1 MLYMKKYISKS
12 AMVLSAVLLFG
23 ASSATSLNGVFAQD
37 SDTVDEISESIGD
50 TVDNASESVGDTL
63 DDAASDISDAV
74 TGEESESTTE
84 EPGEMTHDDE
94 GRLPGNIKIEREP
107 KYKVGDDVQINATHM
122 PGMEGAQGTV
132 VAAFDTTA
140 YEISYTPTD
149 DSEPVENHRWIVQE
163 EIAEAADQ
171 EDVDAPF
178 EVGAEVTVEA
188 YHMPGMEGATATI
201 DAVNETTVY
210 LVDYIDTESGEEVIN
225 HKWVTE
231 DELAT
236 LDSSEET
243 APATSESAPESSE
256 DESGSEESSSDE
268 ESGSESESTPEESSD
283 EESSSEEE
291 SSEESTPE
299 ESGSEESSS
308 EESSSEGTE

>member
-50 TVDNASESVGDTL
+50 TVDNASESVGDTV

-163 EIAEAADQ
+163 EIADQ
-171 EDVDAPF
+171 EDVDAPL

-299 ESGSEESSS
+299 ESGSED
-308 EESSSEGTE
+308 SSSEGTE

>member
-50 TVDNASESVGDTL
+50 TVDNASESVGDTV

-163 EIAEAADQ
+163 EIADQ
-171 EDVDAPF
+171 EDVDAPL

-308 EESSSEGTE
+308 EGTE

>member
-1 MLYMKKYISKS
+1 MKKYISKS

-50 TVDNASESVGDTL
+50 TVDNASESVGDTV

-107 KYKVGDDVQINATHM
+107 TYKVGDDVQINATHM

-210 LVDYIDTESGEEVIN
+210 LVDYIDTENGEEVIN

-256 DESGSEESSSDE
+256 DESGS
-268 ESGSESESTPEESSD
+268 
-283 EESSSEEE
+283 
-291 SSEESTPE
+291 
-299 ESGSEESSS
+299 
-308 EESSSEGTE
+308 

>member
-1 MLYMKKYISKS
+1 MKKYISKS

-50 TVDNASESVGDTL
+50 TVDNASESVSDTV

>member
-50 TVDNASESVGDTL
+50 TVDNASESVSDTV

-122 PGMEGAQGTV
+122 PGMEGTQGTV

-308 EESSSEGTE
+308 EDSSSEGTE

>member
-1 MLYMKKYISKS
+1 MKKYISKS

-37 SDTVDEISESIGD
+37 SDTVDEISESVGD
-50 TVDNASESVGDTL
+50 TV

>member
-1 MLYMKKYISKS
+1 MKKYISKS

-37 SDTVDEISESIGD
+37 SVDEISESVGD
-50 TVDNASESVGDTL
+50 TV

-107 KYKVGDDVQINATHM
+107 TYKVGDDVQINATHM

-308 EESSSEGTE
+308 EGTE

>member
-50 TVDNASESVGDTL
+50 TVDNASESVGDTV

-107 KYKVGDDVQINATHM
+107 KYKVGEDVQINATHM

-149 DSEPVENHRWIVQE
+149 DSDPVENHRWIVQE

-308 EESSSEGTE
+308 EDSSSEGTE

>member
-1 MLYMKKYISKS
+1 MKKYISKS

-50 TVDNASESVGDTL
+50 TVDNASESVGDTV

-243 APATSESAPESSE
+243 APATSESTPESSE

-268 ESGSESESTPEESSD
+268 ESGSESESTPKESSD
-283 EESSSEEE
+283 EE

-299 ESGSEESSS
+299 ESSS
-308 EESSSEGTE
+308 EDSSSEGTE

>member
-1 MLYMKKYISKS
+1 MKKYISKS

-50 TVDNASESVGDTL
+50 TVDNASESVGDTV

-299 ESGSEESSS
+299 ESGSEESGS

>member
-50 TVDNASESVGDTL
+50 TVDNASESVGDTV

-122 PGMEGAQGTV
+122 PGIEGAQWTV

-243 APATSESAPESSE
+243 APATSESTPESSE
-256 DESGSEESSSDE
+256 DESGSEESSSDS
-268 ESGSESESTPEESSD
+268 ESGSESESTPKESSD
-283 EESSSEEE
+283 EE

-299 ESGSEESSS
+299 ESSS
-308 EESSSEGTE
+308 EDSSSEGTE

>member
-1 MLYMKKYISKS
+1 MKKYISKS

-50 TVDNASESVGDTL
+50 TVDNASESVGDTF

>member
-1 MLYMKKYISKS
+1 MKKYISKS

-50 TVDNASESVGDTL
+50 TVDNASESVGDTV

-236 LDSSEET
+236 LDGAEET
-243 APATSESAPESSE
+243 APATSESTPESSE

-268 ESGSESESTPEESSD
+268 ESGSESESTPKESSD
-283 EESSSEEE
+283 EE

-299 ESGSEESSS
+299 ESSS
-308 EESSSEGTE
+308 EDSSSEGTE

>member
-50 TVDNASESVGDTL
+50 TVDNASESVGDTV

-308 EESSSEGTE
+308 EDSSSEGTE

>member
-1 MLYMKKYISKS
+1 MKKYISKS

-50 TVDNASESVGDTL
+50 TVDNASESVGDTV

-107 KYKVGDDVQINATHM
+107 TYKVGDDVQINATHM

-256 DESGSEESSSDE
+256 DESGSEES
-268 ESGSESESTPEESSD
+268 GSESESTPEESSD

-299 ESGSEESSS
+299 DSGSEESSS

>member
-1 MLYMKKYISKS
+1 MKKYISKS

-50 TVDNASESVGDTL
+50 TVDNASESVGDTV

-149 DSEPVENHRWIVQE
+149 DSDPVENHRWIVQE

>member
-50 TVDNASESVGDTL
+50 TVDNASESVGDTV

-107 KYKVGDDVQINATHM
+107 TYKVGDDVQINATHM

-299 ESGSEESSS
+299 ESSS
-308 EESSSEGTE
+308 EDSSSEGTE

>member
-1 MLYMKKYISKS
+1 MKKYISKS

-23 ASSATSLNGVFAQD
+23 ASSVTSLNGVFAQD
-37 SDTVDEISESIGD
+37 SVDEISESVGD
-50 TVDNASESVGDTL
+50 TVDN
-63 DDAASDISDAV
+63 AASDISDAV
-74 TGEESESTTE
+74 TDEESESTTQE
-84 EPGEMTHDDE
+84 HGEMVHDDE

-107 KYKVGDDVQINATHM
+107 TYKVGDDVQINATHM
-122 PGMEGAQGTV
+122 PGMEGAEGTV
-132 VAAFDTTA
+132 IAAFDTTA

-149 DSEPVENHRWIVQE
+149 DSEPIENHRWIVQE

-171 EDVDAPF
+171 EDADAPF
-178 EVGAEVTVEA
+178 EVGDEVTVEA

-236 LDSSEET
+236 LDGAEET
-243 APATSESAPESSE
+243 APATSESTTESSE
-256 DESGSEESSSDE
+256 DESESEESSSDE
-268 ESGSESESTPEESSD
+268 ESGSESDSTPEENSD
-283 EESSSEEE
+283 EE

-299 ESGSEESSS
+299 ESSSQDSSS
-308 EESSSEGTE
+308 EETE

>member
-37 SDTVDEISESIGD
+37 SVDEISESVGD
-50 TVDNASESVGDTL
+50 TV

-84 EPGEMTHDDE
+84 EPGEIEHDDE

-107 KYKVGDDVQINATHM
+107 TYKVGDDVQINATHM

-308 EESSSEGTE
+308 EGTE

>member
-1 MLYMKKYISKS
+1 MKKYISKS

-50 TVDNASESVGDTL
+50 TVDNASESVSDTV

-256 DESGSEESSSDE
+256 DESGSEESSSDS
-268 ESGSESESTPEESSD
+268 ESGSESESTPKESSD
-283 EESSSEEE
+283 EE

-299 ESGSEESSS
+299 ESSS
-308 EESSSEGTE
+308 EDSSSEGTE

>member
-1 MLYMKKYISKS
+1 MKKHISKS
-12 AMVLSAVLLFG
+12 AMVLSAMLLFG
-23 ASSATSLNGVFAQD
+23 ASSAPSLNGVFAQD
-37 SDTVDEISESIGD
+37 SDAVDEISESIGD
-50 TVDNASESVGDTL
+50 TVDDASESVGDTV

-107 KYKVGDDVQINATHM
+107 TYKVGDDVQINATHM
-122 PGMEGAQGTV
+122 PGMEGAEGSV

-163 EIAEAADQ
+163 EIAEAANQ
-171 EDVDAPF
+171 KDVDAPF
-178 EVGAEVTVEA
+178 EVGDEVTVEA

-236 LDSSEET
+236 LDSAEET
-243 APATSESAPESSE
+243 APGTSESAPESSE
-256 DESGSEESSSDE
+256 DESESEDSSSGE

-299 ESGSEESSS
+299 ESSS
-308 EESSSEGTE
+308 EESEDIVE

>member
-1 MLYMKKYISKS
+1 MKKYISKS

-50 TVDNASESVGDTL
+50 TVDNASESVGDTV

-149 DSEPVENHRWIVQE
+149 DSDPVENHRWIVQE

-308 EESSSEGTE
+308 EDSSSEGTE

>member
-1 MLYMKKYISKS
+1 MKKYISKS

-37 SDTVDEISESIGD
+37 SVDEISESVGD
-50 TVDNASESVGDTL
+50 TV

-84 EPGEMTHDDE
+84 EPGEMVHDDE

-107 KYKVGDDVQINATHM
+107 TYKVGDDVQINATHM

-178 EVGAEVTVEA
+178 EVGDEVTVEA
-188 YHMPGMEGATATI
+188 YHMPGMEGAMATI

-236 LDSSEET
+236 LDGAEET
-243 APATSESAPESSE
+243 APTTSESTTESSE

-268 ESGSESESTPEESSD
+268 ESGSESESTPEENSD
-283 EESSSEEE
+283 EESGEE
-291 SSEESTPE
+291 SSPE
-299 ESGSEESSS
+299 ESSPED
-308 EESSSEGTE
+308 SSSEGTE